1 MTSAPITASSPAAW
15 LKQTAAPWRRLTIL
29 AGLLVVA
36 DVAPAVGF
44 AGGLAMTVATFGS
57 SPLAAL
63 PWLLLAVF
71 SLMARGLIGQAAVVV
86 GARLGRSIKT
96 DVRDRLLADLFGRGG
111 RAADPQTAGV
121 EGVGARDGDV
131 SRLPP
136 LGPPPGRLLPRRDPR
151 PIAAPRAA
159 ARDPGGPRGGGAAAA
174 SEQVG

>member
-29 AGLLVVA
+29 AGLLAVA

-111 RAADPQTAGV
+111 RADDG
-121 EGVGARDGDV
+121 EGQPCH
-131 SRLPP
+131 RLWRRC
-136 LGPPPGRLLPRRDPR
+136 LSAKPGRRHCRV
-151 PIAAPRAA
+151 RAQ
-159 ARDPGGPRGGGAAAA
+159 GGGRALSHPRTATRR
-174 SEQVG
+174 SQ

>member
-15 LKQTAAPWRRLTIL
+15 LKQTAAPWRRLTVL
-29 AGLLVVA
+29 AGLLAVA

-57 SPLAAL
+57 SPLAAA

-111 RAADPQTAGV
+111 RADDRLTAVV
-121 EGVGARDGDV
+121 EGVGALDGYV
-131 SRLPP
+131 SRFTP
-136 LGPPPGRLLPRRDPR
+136 LKMAAGLSPLLI
-151 PIAAPRAA
+151 IAVAA
-159 ARDPGGPRGGGAAAA
+159 AIFRGVNRDT
-174 SEQVG
+174 